1 MSLTFPIIGVIIY
14 LSSGLLLAGILS
26 GAKVQVKLWSK
37 MVSYTILLILLY
49 SGGFFS

>member
-1 MSLTFPIIGVIIY
+1 MTLTFPIIGVLIY
-14 LSSGLLLAGILS
+14 LSSGLLLAGILN

-37 MVSYTILLILLY
+37 TVSYAILFILLY